1 MGLFLVLAFS
11 LAGSGGVPQ
20 SMGVNNSF
28 GEIKIK
34 RMVAPDF
41 SLDLYDDREI
51 RLSELRGNVVVL
63 DFWSSWCS
71 PCRKEAA
78 VLAEVYLEYRDKGV
92 VFLGISIWDRDE
104 DALAHIE
111 RYGSGHSEA
120 IVTRDYGRAMQFL
133 DAVDASAVLVNA
145 STRFNDG
152 EQLGLGAEVA
162 ISTNKLHA
170 RGPMGLRDLTSY
182 KWVILGNGHI
192 RE

>member
-92 VFLGISIWDRDE
+92 VFLGISI
-104 DALAHIE
+104 
-111 RYGSGHSEA
+111 
-120 IVTRDYGRAMQFL
+120 L
-133 DAVDASAVLVNA
+133 D
-145 STRFNDG
+145 
-152 EQLGLGAEVA
+152 
-162 ISTNKLHA
+162 
-170 RGPMGLRDLTSY
+170 
-182 KWVILGNGHI
+182 
-192 RE
+192 

>member
-1 MGLFLVLAFS
+1 MNMRNLIVFSLLSLFMGLFLVLAFS

-63 DFWSSWCS
+63 AFWSSWCS

-111 RYGSGHSEA
+111 EFDVQYPSGPDSKGEILVEYGVTGIPEKVFIDQRGNKVRKFTGPSTKDELVAILDDMLGSG
-120 IVTRDYGRAMQFL
+120 Y
-133 DAVDASAVLVNA
+133 
-145 STRFNDG
+145 
-152 EQLGLGAEVA
+152 
-162 ISTNKLHA
+162 
-170 RGPMGLRDLTSY
+170 
-182 KWVILGNGHI
+182 
-192 RE
+192 